1 MSSDLNTAHKEKE
14 RVIYNMNQSIEAKGI
29 RLINVSRTFYK
40 YSCGCQS
47 KSDLQAVKRVFLEI
61 DEKELITFLGHNGA
75 GKTTLINMMIGVL
88 NTTKGKIYINSL
100 DIEEDV
106 EEIRKVLGVCPQFD
120 ILWDQLTAEE
130 HLQLFCNIKKLPQN
144 QIQGIIDQKLED
156 VSLSHV
162 KKALIKTFS
171 GGMKRRLSMTIACV
185 GDPKIIFL
193 DEPTTGMDPKS
204 RRQVIFL

>member
-1 MSSDLNTAHKEKE
+1 
-14 RVIYNMNQSIEAKGI
+14 
-29 RLINVSRTFYK
+29 
-40 YSCGCQS
+40 
-47 KSDLQAVKRVFLEI
+47 
-61 DEKELITFLGHNGA
+61 
-75 GKTTLINMMIGVL
+75 MMIGVL

-185 GDPKIIFL
+185 GHPKI
-193 DEPTTGMDPKS
+193 
-204 RRQVIFL
+204 